1 VEKNNYKQWIEF
13 LEDGLY
19 SESTPFLQ
27 FAVLWLSFASF
38 LNERYYDEIKE
49 RHKLNRFIKDFRFFY
64 KRLLKEEKGL
74 FKQKLLDFSKTK
86 DGGRKFVLNLQRGKR
101 YMDEVPF
108 ETEND
113 IEDFEKFVNVIYQI
127 RCNFFH
133 GDKIPFDKDD
143 ESLVKW
149 AYGTFLYFWE
159 RFINTE
165 L

>member
-1 VEKNNYKQWIEF
+1 
-13 LEDGLY
+13 
-19 SESTPFLQ
+19 
-27 FAVLWLSFASF
+27 
-38 LNERYYDEIKE
+38 
-49 RHKLNRFIKDFRFFY
+49 
-64 KRLLKEEKGL
+64 
-74 FKQKLLDFSKTK
+74 
-86 DGGRKFVLNLQRGKR
+86 
-101 YMDEVPF
+101 MDEVPF